1 MFSHLWFVFSI
12 RNIVKRSQDQSHHPS
27 SPWISQPVHSVNLQ
41 QQQRPQSGRNSFTL
55 DPSED
60 NISLKDPSEDNSFIK
75 KTLET
80 KSTTN
85 PGYVKHTHTYLDQIG
100 SLEFVWCVLKQTQC
114 VCVTVSVRAPAQ
126 LRAGMTQAHL

>member
-1 MFSHLWFVFSI
+1 MV
-12 RNIVKRSQDQSHHPS
+12 
-27 SPWISQPVHSVNLQ
+27 LQ

-60 NISLKDPSEDNSFIK
+60 NISLKDPSKDNFSAK

-85 PGYVKHTHTYLDQIG
+85 LGYVKHTHTCVDQIG

-114 VCVTVSVRAPAQ
+114 VCVTVSVRAPVQ
-126 LRAGMTQAHL
+126 LRAGTAQAHL